1 MRLGPET
8 PKALRSFGGIPLYE
22 RAIRFCRGLT
32 DDVWVSVPTGL
43 ELPGPG
49 ARVVRDPRA
58 FGPWPGP
65 LVALGWA
72 LQGIERPWALV
83 LAVDLPLVRRTLVD
97 FLWAKRGEPSTPAPE
112 APGGPEALAVVP
124 WRHGP
129 EPLLA
134 FYRREAGP
142 PLLALAS
149 GGERAVVRA
158 VAALPLVRVAEEDW
172 RRADPEAR
180 SFENAN
186 TPGDWARLEQLLLSE
201 EPGA

>member
-112 APGGPEALAVVP
+112 AP
-124 WRHGP
+124 
-129 EPLLA
+129 LA